1 MFAAGAA
8 RAIHI
13 RVMISFLGE
22 ILLFP
27 VLTAELATAALG
39 FSVDAFRR
47 AATSAEAQSAALLIA
62 FLAGVSEM
70 LGQSVILVV
79 NRVALYRF
87 VASLVFTG
95 ATYVATALTWA
106 ASALAL
112 APLTPAGGLSPAEA
126 AGVLGVV
133 SLAFAPRLLGALS
146 IAPYFGIAF
155 GHVLEVWAM
164 LLAIYG
170 LHVAID
176 LPIGASVACGGA
188 GWLISYGFRSF
199 LGRALAKPLGRLKLA
214 VVGSTLD
221 KSPQKIIDDLAIAIR
236 ERAEKVRNQEAD
248 RR

>member
-1 MFAAGAA
+1 ML
-8 RAIHI
+8 
-13 RVMISFLGE
+13 SFLGD

-27 VLTAELATAALG
+27 LLVADLATAALG
-39 FSVDAFRR
+39 FSAEAFRR

-87 VASLVFTG
+87 LASLIFTG
-95 ATYVATALTWA
+95 VTYVATALTWA

-112 APLTPAGGLSPAEA
+112 APLTPAGALSPAEA

-155 GHVLEVWAM
+155 GHLLEVWATM
-164 LLAIYG
+164 LAIYG
-170 LHVAID
+170 LYTAVD
-176 LPIGASVACGGA
+176 LPLGASIACGGA
-188 GWLISYGFRSF
+188 GWIISYGLRSF
-199 LGRALAKPLGRLKLA
+199 LGRALAKPLGRLKLM
-214 VVGSTLD
+214 VIGSPLD
-221 KSPQKIIDDLAIAIR
+221 KSPQRIIDDLAAAIR
-236 ERAEKVRNQEAD
+236 ERAEQRTG